1 MFKEFTKDRSIANRL
16 SVIMN
21 KFDDLNQATIAA
33 HAAGAIDVASGG
45 IVPPIQTSTTYVRD
59 REYQLLNP
67 DNVYA
72 RDNSDV
78 VRTAESVINNLENAQ
93 DTLLFP
99 SGMAAIAAVM
109 RTIKNG
115 GTLLFQS
122 GIYWGTTKWIRE
134 FCIRRDIKS
143 VEMDCSNAQA
153 LDEAIIKHKPEIVFV
168 ETPSNP
174 WLKIVDIAA
183 ASKTCTQV
191 GSRLVVDSTAAT
203 PILSQPL
210 NLGADIVMHSATKAI
225 NGHSDVLAG
234 TLSVS
239 DKSLTLW
246 QNIITDRHDAGA
258 IIGNFEAWLLIRGI
272 RTLPLRVER
281 MCDNTLLVAKYLD
294 AHEKVETVFYPG
306 LPAHTG
312 HQVAVKQMTGGF
324 GHLLSFTVFGNRKNA
339 LDFCGALNL
348 IHRATSLGGVESVV
362 EHRQTIEGDET
373 GIPETL
379 LRLSIGIEHI
389 DDLISDIAQALDA
402 IG

>member
-1 MFKEFTKDRSIANRL
+1 
-16 SVIMN
+16 MN
-21 KFDDLNQATIAA
+21 KFDDLNPATIAA
-33 HAAGAIDVASGG
+33 HAAGIIDVASGG
-45 IVPPIQTSTTYVRD
+45 TVPPIQTSTTYVRD
-59 REYQLLNP
+59 RDYQLLNP

-78 VRTAESVINNLENAQ
+78 VRTAESVLNKLENAQ
-93 DTLLFP
+93 DTLMFP
-99 SGMAAIAAVM
+99 SGMAAIAAVL
-109 RTIKNG
+109 RTIANG

-143 VEMDCSNAQA
+143 IEMDCSNAQE
-153 LDEAIIKHKPEIVFV
+153 LNEAIIKYKPEIVFV

-183 ASKTCTQV
+183 ASMTCTQV

-210 NLGADIVMHSATKAI
+210 DLGADIVMHSATKAI
-225 NGHSDVLAG
+225 NGHGDILAG

-258 IIGNFEAWLLIRGI
+258 IIGNFEAWLLIRGM

-281 MCDNTLLVAKYLD
+281 MCENSMAVAKYLD

-312 HQVAVKQMTGGF
+312 HQVAAKQMTGGF
-324 GHLLSFTVFGNRKNA
+324 GHLLSFTMIGNKKTA
-339 LDFCGALNL
+339 LDFCGALDL

-389 DDLISDIAQALDA
+389 DDLISDIAQALVA